1 MVMKSMIHLEWKKR
15 VELGVAPEKQLMY
28 KKKGT
33 VKQVINILIFPRLI
47 NNVPNSK
54 LNYFSAKY
62 QASPD
67 DGGSYEVFEAR

>member
-1 MVMKSMIHLEWKKR
+1 
-15 VELGVAPEKQLMY
+15 MY

-33 VKQVINILIFPRLI
+33 VKQVINILIFPRLL

-67 DGGSYEVFEAR
+67 DGGSYEVFEER